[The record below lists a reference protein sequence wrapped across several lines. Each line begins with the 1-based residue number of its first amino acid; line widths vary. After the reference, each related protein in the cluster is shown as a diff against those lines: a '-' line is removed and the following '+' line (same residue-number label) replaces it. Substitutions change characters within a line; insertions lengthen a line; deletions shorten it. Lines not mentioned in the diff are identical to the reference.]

1 MCANAFDIVHDS
13 QEALW
18 FAFVSLCYCT
28 LYCSYTLHKTSVIKN
43 SFLAITCSA
52 KNPSEQT
59 VKDSDVTARLATI
72 VNWVPSVC
80 CVIASLGYLTFVVFY
95 LIYFNRSELNVLQ
108 HFGRYVTLSCVSRF
122 FLFARD
128 FIDCD

>member
-18 FAFVSLCYCT
+18 FAFISLCYCT
-28 LYCSYTLHKTSVIKN
+28 VYSSYTLHKTSVIKN
-43 SFLAITCSA
+43 SFLAITSSA

-80 CVIASLGYLTFVVFY
+80 CVIASLGYLTFVV
-95 LIYFNRSELNVLQ
+95 LSLVYFNQSKLNVLQ
-108 HFGRYVTLSCVSRF
+108 HFGRYVTLSCVHI
-122 FLFARD
+122 FLF
-128 FIDCD
+128 FFFPT